1 MYYVVNLY
9 SVFILYGI
17 TLLSLVM
24 YFLLWYRISI
34 VMIAYLV
41 AEIHGC
47 SAPKLCMDVAMK

>member
-1 MYYVVNLY
+1 MLLICLL
-9 SVFILYGI
+9 FLYGITI